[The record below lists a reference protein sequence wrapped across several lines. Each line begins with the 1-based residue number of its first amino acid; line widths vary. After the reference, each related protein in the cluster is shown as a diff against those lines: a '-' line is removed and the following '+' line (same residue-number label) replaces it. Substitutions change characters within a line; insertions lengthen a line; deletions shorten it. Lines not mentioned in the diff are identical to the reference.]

1 MGGRTLRTK
10 VSRKKT
16 RRGGKLLAQGK
27 SAIIL
32 DPPIQCKDGRD
43 MSKYVTRVSKREK
56 YEDLVSKDHPRLI
69 KKLKEI
75 DPDQQYFYYPEYC
88 TPGNLSEDNKLDG
101 ITYKNKKYSEIL
113 LKGSEDWNPISNK
126 ARSWVGFLKRKARG
140 KKLPMTAKTQ
150 EQLDHLDKAIKLMHE
165 KGIVHGDLHGRNVI
179 IADDGMPRIIDF
191 EYAVV
196 DAKESLLDAEKTYI
210 EDAWPSLDPSWRL
223 SR

>member
-1 MGGRTLRTK
+1 MGRTRRTK
-10 VSRKKT
+10 ALRKKT
-16 RRGGKLLAQGK
+16 RRGGKFLAQGQT
-27 SAIIL
+27 AIVI

-69 KKLKEI
+69 KRLKEI

-88 TPGNLSEDNKLDG
+88 TPGNLSEENKLDG

-113 LKGSEDWNPISNK
+113 LKGSDEWNPIANT

-150 EQLDHLDKAIKLMHE
+150 EQLDHLAKAIKLLHDN
-165 KGIVHGDLHGRNVI
+165 GIVHGDLHGRNVI
-179 IADDGMPRIIDF
+179 MADDEMPRIIDF
-191 EYAVV
+191 EYALV
-196 DAKESLLDAEKTYI
+196 DTKEKHIEAEKNYI
-210 EDAWPSLDPSWRL
+210 EDSWPSLDPGWRL